1 MVMLT
6 TDKAQSSQLIYQ
18 KIKSVFGE
26 TINKPILEFTTNET
40 YIRNSVLMNSGMAAT
55 NSQSKNKFFE
65 LYIISNDEIKGGWVY
80 NVSIDKIQNVEIA
93 EKEFLYLDNGLKVS
107 RKYCNKIISSTDK
120 SITPDSWTP
129 ESFIITYIKSFN
141 ESKPI
146 TEVDLEIEIFST
158 QCPVERIKTSP
169 DGSVIIHQA
178 KMYSRE
184 EVIKLLKDFD
194 DAGGANIDV
203 DKWIEENLI

>member
-1 MVMLT
+1 MLT

-80 NVSIDKIQNVEIA
+80 NVSIDKIQNIKIA

-107 RKYCNKIISSTDK
+107 RKYCKKIISSTDK
-120 SITPDSWTP
+120 SITPDCWIP
-129 ESFIITYIKSFN
+129 ESFVNDFIKSFN
-141 ESKPI
+141 EGKPI
-146 TEVDLEIEIFST
+146 TEVDLEMLVAKAQGNGTVDTITRLLNS
-158 QCPVERIKTSP
+158 RP
-169 DGSVIIHQA
+169 DCSVIIH
-178 KMYSRE
+178 
-184 EVIKLLKDFD
+184 
-194 DAGGANIDV
+194 
-203 DKWIEENLI
+203 